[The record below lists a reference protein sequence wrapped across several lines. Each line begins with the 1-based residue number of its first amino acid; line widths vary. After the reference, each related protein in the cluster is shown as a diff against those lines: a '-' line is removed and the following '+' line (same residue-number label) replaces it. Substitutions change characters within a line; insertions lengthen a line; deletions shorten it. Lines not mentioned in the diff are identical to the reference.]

1 MPEFMAQVFEPAQGL
16 RRLRVQADHAGAVA
30 AALGVPATAVMSV
43 TAVTA
48 APAVAPGLS
57 ARGGRAGLDLRL
69 FSQELALLL
78 KSGIPL
84 LEALETL
91 REKDGGRVSPVSP
104 VSRKSRASRATLDTV
119 IDALRQGLPVSE
131 ALARAPGAFDALFIA
146 IVAASERSGQLVR
159 ALQDHA
165 AYLGWSQALRSKLV
179 AASVYPLLLLA
190 AGGAVVMF
198 LLLYVL
204 PRFASVFEGLGD
216 KVPAASRTLIDF
228 GVWAAASPLL
238 SLALALALPFAT
250 VLALRLTATRQA
262 LLNALWHLPGLGPRW
277 RIVGLA
283 RLYRGLALLLGAG
296 VPVPA
301 AMRLLGAVL
310 APPLRAGLAAAT
322 EAVESGQRLSVA
334 MQAQNLATPVA
345 QRMLRVG
352 EGSGELALMLERAA
366 TFHDEEISRLT
377 ELVVRAVNPV
387 LMLIMG
393 VVIGGI
399 VVLMYLPI
407 FTLMEQVQ

>member
-1 MPEFMAQVFEPAQGL
+1 MPDFMAQVFEPAQGL

-30 AALGVPATAVMSV
+30 AALGVPATAVIEV
-43 TAVTA
+43 TALE
-48 APAVAPGLS
+48 PAVPAG
-57 ARGGRAGLDLRL
+57 RGRLDLRL

-78 KSGIPL
+78 QSGIPL
-84 LEALETL
+84 LEALQTL
-91 REKDGGRVSPVSP
+91 REKDGGRAG
-104 VSRKSRASRATLDTV
+104 RASRATLDAV
-119 IDALRQGLPVSE
+119 IEALRQGLPISE

-165 AYLGWSQALRSKLV
+165 AYLSWSQALRSKLV
-179 AASVYPLLLLA
+179 AASVYPLMLLA

-228 GVWAAASPLL
+228 GVWAAANPAL
-238 SLALALALPFAT
+238 SLTIALAVPLAT
-250 VLALRLTATRQA
+250 VIVLRLPAARQA
-262 LLNALWHLPGLGPRW
+262 LLNAVWHLPGLGPRW

-301 AMRLLGAVL
+301 AMRLLGPVL
-310 APPLRAGLAAAT
+310 APPLRAGLAKAT
-322 EAVESGQRLSVA
+322 AAVENGQRLSQA
-334 MQAQNLATPVA
+334 MQAQDLATPVA

-366 TFHDEEISRLT
+366 NFHDEEISRLT